1 MNFRTVKVVA
11 IPKMRSYFNVAT
23 RNAERKGKE
32 EEAVNREGYGK
43 RRI

>member
-1 MNFRTVKVVA
+1 MNFRTLKVVA
-11 IPKMRSYFNVAT
+11 IPKRLLNVAT

-32 EEAVNREGYGK
+32 EEADNREGYEK